1 VFNSLIGKAKEYTEK
16 NYGFILPSGS
26 LTGLE
31 SVEKYIRR
39 MCGVNTERSGTMI
52 NSYNSLLHKM
62 IVDNNRSYAISIPD
76 SLGPI
81 LGIAILMGILMLPL
95 VMSGR

>member
-1 VFNSLIGKAKEYTEK
+1 
-16 NYGFILPSGS
+16 
-26 LTGLE
+26 
-31 SVEKYIRR
+31 VEKYIRR
-39 MCGVNTERSGTMI
+39 MCGVNSERLGTMI

>member
-1 VFNSLIGKAKEYTEK
+1 
-16 NYGFILPSGS
+16 
-26 LTGLE
+26 
-31 SVEKYIRR
+31 
-39 MCGVNTERSGTMI
+39 
-52 NSYNSLLHKM
+52 M